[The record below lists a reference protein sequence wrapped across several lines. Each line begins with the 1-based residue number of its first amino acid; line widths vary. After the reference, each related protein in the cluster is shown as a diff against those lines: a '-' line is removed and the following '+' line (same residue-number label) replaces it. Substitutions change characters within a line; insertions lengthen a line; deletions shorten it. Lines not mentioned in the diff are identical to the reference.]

1 LDETKGAYQNVGFKS
16 LFWDADT
23 IENRILKN
31 ILWKFL
37 WQCDLDWIASLFMW
51 QGWQLNCYR
60 LLTILHYLYALFDP
74 ERKAMWI
81 WR

>member
-1 LDETKGAYQNVGFKS
+1 MLRIFCWGHTFLDETKGAYQNVGFKS

-37 WQCDLDWIASLFMW
+37 WQCDLD
-51 QGWQLNCYR
+51 
-60 LLTILHYLYALFDP
+60 
-74 ERKAMWI
+74 
-81 WR
+81 